1 MKLRLPEMGLAIA
14 SPIIGAGEGTF
25 IQSQFDRLPWKLRV
39 HGAAPNFFTEP
50 GGYLLPHKGG
60 LGTRFP
66 GICLR
71 ALEKARILSAHRTVL
86 KSRLRRAGITSMLV
100 NYGPMAMGLAEICD
114 SLGIRMCVHFHGY
127 DASNEA
133 VLRRYAPEYR
143 KHLPRVHSVLDV
155 SRKMKDRLIE
165 LGAPA
170 EKIRV
175 VPCGVDTRRFKLPEA
190 KAPGK
195 VCLSVGRFV
204 DKKAPQLTLLAFQRV
219 AELDPDARLV
229 MVGDGDLWQVTR
241 SLAVALG
248 LESKV
253 EFPGDLSHEEV
264 LRRMQSADVFV
275 QHSVVPRFGPSA
287 GDSEGTPVAIME
299 ALACG
304 LPVVSTRHGGI
315 PEVITHGT
323 QGLLVDEY
331 DVAGMAQAMAELLAS
346 PEKRKAMGEAG
357 RARIEEAYS
366 MERYM
371 ADLSQAVAEK

>member
-1 MKLRLPEMGLAIA
+1 MSLAIA

-39 HGAAPNFFTEP
+39 HGSAPNFFTEP
-50 GGYLLPHKGG
+50 GGYVLPHKGS
-60 LGTRFP
+60 LGKRFP

-100 NYGPMAMGLAEICD
+100 NYGPMAMGLVDICD
-114 SLGIRMCVHFHGY
+114 SLGIKMCVHFHGY

-143 KHLPRVHSVLDV
+143 KHLPRVHSVLAV

-175 VPCGVDTRRFKLPEA
+175 VPCGVDTRRFKAPEA
-190 KAPGK
+190 KMAGR

-219 AELDPDARLV
+219 AELDRDARLV
-229 MVGDGDLWQVTR
+229 MVGDGDLWQATR
-241 SLAVALG
+241 SLAAAFG

-331 DVAGMAQAMAELLAS
+331 DVAGMAQSMAELLAAP

-366 MERYM
+366 MDRYM
-371 ADLSQAVAEK
+371 ADLRQAVAGSD

>member
-1 MKLRLPEMGLAIA
+1 MSLAIA
-14 SPIIGAGEGTF
+14 SPIIGAEEGTF

-39 HGAAPNFFTEP
+39 HGSGPNFFTEP

-60 LGTRFP
+60 LGKRFP

-100 NYGPMAMGLAEICD
+100 NYGPMAMGLVDICD

-133 VLRRYAPEYR
+133 VLRRYVPEYR
-143 KHLPRVHSVLDV
+143 EHLPRVHSVLAV
-155 SRKMKDRLIE
+155 SRKMRDRLIE
-165 LGAPA
+165 LGAPS

-175 VPCGVDTRRFKLPEA
+175 VPCGVDTRRFKPPEA
-190 KAPGK
+190 KMPGK

-219 AELDPDARLV
+219 AEQFPDARLV
-229 MVGDGDLWQVTR
+229 MGGDGDLWQATR
-241 SLAVALG
+241 SLATALG

-264 LRRMQSADVFV
+264 LRRMRSADVFV

-331 DVAGMAQAMAELLAS
+331 DVAGMAEAMAELLAS

-366 MERYM
+366 MDRYM
-371 ADLSQAVAEK
+371 ADLRQAVAGND

>member
-1 MKLRLPEMGLAIA
+1 MSLAIA
-14 SPIIGAGEGTF
+14 SPIYGPEEGPF

-60 LGTRFP
+60 LGKRFP

-100 NYGPMAMGLAEICD
+100 NYGPMAMGLADICD

-133 VLRRYAPEYR
+133 VLRRYAPQYR
-143 KHLPRVHSVLDV
+143 KRLPRVGAVLVV
-155 SRKMKDRLIE
+155 SRAMERRLLE
-165 LGAPA
+165 LGAPP
-170 EKIRV
+170 EKIRYV
-175 VPCGVDTRRFKLPEA
+175 HYGVDTRRFKPPENKTA
-190 KAPGK
+190 GK
-195 VCLSVGRFV
+195 VFLSVGRFV

-219 AELDPDARLV
+219 AEQFPDARLV
-229 MVGDGDLWQVTR
+229 MGGEGELWQSTR
-241 SLAVALG
+241 SLAAALG

-253 EFPGDLSHEEV
+253 EFPGALNHEEV

-275 QHSVVPRFGPSA
+275 QHSLVPRFGPCA
-287 GDSEGTPVAIME
+287 GDSEGTPVVILE
-299 ALACG
+299 AMACG
-304 LPVVSTRHGGI
+304 LPVVSTRHAGI
-315 PEVITHGT
+315 PDAIEHGV
-323 QGLLVDEY
+323 QGLLVDEH
-331 DVAGMAQAMAELLAS
+331 DVASMAQSMAELLAAP

-371 ADLSQAVAEK
+371 AELGQAVAGSD